1 MSKKTSLEL
10 YNEALQDL
18 KSDSRKLIYFFCG
31 EEDFFLAKLQDAVED
46 LMPPEHKD
54 FNLDIIY
61 ARDKTPEQVLGIAR
75 SYPMMAEKR
84 IVIVRDFLSLNI
96 SSYHQTGTGG
106 GLDDFLPYFDQP
118 NPNTLLVLFDSKK
131 PSGRTKLGK
140 AINSNKHAVLYEFKE
155 VPDYRLPDWI
165 LEWVQDHYQQRI
177 EPAAAQMLAQYV
189 GSNLQLLSTEI
200 DKVCTFVDTSES
212 IKESHIKKVI
222 GLYREY
228 SVFELKDALIERN
241 LERSLFIAEQ
251 MLQQSKADTGEII
264 RSVGFFYNMFSNIW
278 QIRRLI
284 SQGNTKQQVKN
295 TMGINNSWYFNKLWD
310 DASHY
315 RLNDMPVVFEALL
328 DADRAAKGFSK
339 MDPATIL
346 LLMIKR
352 IIN

>member
-1 MSKKTSLEL
+1 VAKKTSIEL
-10 YNEALQDL
+10 YNEALSELRSPD
-18 KSDSRKLIYFFCG
+18 RKPIYFFCG
-31 EEDFFLAKLQDAVED
+31 EEEFFLDKLQHAAEE
-46 LMPPEHKD
+46 LIPPEHRD
-54 FNLDIIY
+54 FNFDLIY

-75 SYPMMAEKR
+75 SFPMMAEHR
-84 IVIVRDFLSLNI
+84 LVIVRDFLSLNV
-96 SSYHQTGTGG
+96 SSYTQTGTGG
-106 GLDDFLPYFDQP
+106 GLDDFLPYFEQP
-118 NPNTLLVLFDSKK
+118 NTNTILVLFDSRK
-131 PSGRTKLGK
+131 PSGRTKLGI
-140 AINSNKHAVLYEFKE
+140 AIKESKYTQLFEFKE

-165 LEWVQDHYQQRI
+165 IQWAKDHHDKTI

-200 DKVCTFVDTSES
+200 DKVCTFVDTSDS
-212 IKESHIKKVI
+212 VNESHVKKII

-228 SVFELKDALIERN
+228 SVFELKDALISRN
-241 LERSLFIAEQ
+241 LDESLFIAEQ
-251 MLQQSKADTGEII
+251 MLQHSKTDTGEVI

-284 SQGNTKQQVKN
+284 SQGNTKKQVKN
-295 TMGINNSWYFNKLWD
+295 ELGINNSWYFNKLWD

-315 RLNDMPVVFEALL
+315 RLADMPDVFEALL
-328 DADRAAKGFSK
+328 DADRAAKGFTQ